1 MIARL
6 ADRLVGSQL
15 KNKRIPE
22 ADAAIYRYGYILMM
36 ETMINILISVFIGI
50 VFHALREVIWFLLI
64 FVPLR
69 SYAGGYHMDRAW
81 KCIIATNVM
90 IAGVTLTAVYA
101 LHTVPLL
108 VWFAAEAVS
117 CIVICALAPI
127 DTKAKPLDDGEKK
140 VYRRKTWLICGAE
153 ALIHTA
159 LLLLGMERPAC
170 VGIMAH
176 AALVVSL
183 TLEKWNKG

>member
-1 MIARL
+1 MIAQL
-6 ADRLVGSQL
+6 ADMMVSSQL
-15 KNKRIPE
+15 KNKRISE
-22 ADAAIYRYGYILMM
+22 ADKAIYRYGYILIMEMM
-36 ETMINILISVFIGI
+36 VNILISVLIG
-50 VFHALREVIWFLLI
+50 VLFHVLAEVIWFLMI

-69 SYAGGYHMDRAW
+69 SYAGGYHMNRAW

-90 IAGVTLTAVYA
+90 IAGITLTAVYII
-101 LHTVPLL
+101 HTVPVFPWL
-108 VWFAAEAVS
+108 VAEALS
-117 CIVICALAPI
+117 CAAICVLAPV

-140 VYRRKTWLICGAE
+140 VYRRKTWLICAVE
-153 ALIHTA
+153 ALIHTVV
-159 LLLLGMERPAC
+159 LLLGMERLAY

>member
-1 MIARL
+1 MIAQL
-6 ADRLVGSQL
+6 ADMMVSSQL
-15 KNKRIPE
+15 KNKRISE
-22 ADAAIYRYGYILMM
+22 ADKAIYRYGYILMM
-36 ETMINILISVFIGI
+36 ETIINILISVLIGI
-50 VFHALREVIWFLLI
+50 VFHVLTEVIWLLLI

-81 KCIIATNVM
+81 KCIIATNVL
-90 IAGVTLTAVYA
+90 IAGITLTAVYA
-101 LHTVPLL
+101 VHTVPLL
-108 VWFAAEAVS
+108 PWLAVEAVS

-127 DTKAKPLDDGEKK
+127 DTKAKPLDDVEKK

-153 ALIHTA
+153 ALIHIA
-159 LLLLGMERPAC
+159 VLLLGMEKLAC